1 MSKPLLTTLL
11 LGLLLITLLAPFS
24 GLALLMVVLFVSAF
38 LWTTWTLI
46 QVFISGN
53 ASDMNRN
60 ASEKG

>member
-46 QVFISGN
+46 QVFICGN

>member
-1 MSKPLLTTLL
+1 MSKPLLTILL

-46 QVFISGN
+46 QAFIGGN
-53 ASDMNRN
+53 PSDLSRN
-60 ASEKG
+60 ASEKS